1 MNFTYK
7 AYSEMLKTALDS
19 GYEVLNIRDLLK
31 KSSIPSKVLL
41 LRHDIDKNPH
51 SMYPLAE
58 TELELGIKSSIFVRV
73 MGADYN
79 PFSYSVTTDL
89 LELENNDFEIGLH
102 SNFLEFATN
111 TNQNPISIVTAE
123 TQVLSSIYKIKG
135 IACHRDVNY
144 VVNSLPY
151 LQNNWEL
158 IKQVT
163 GLEYDA
169 YDNTIFDK
177 FIYVNEGL
185 NPHLSWRSDS
195 PLDLI
200 KQGKSFYLLTHN
212 HWWYEKIPF
221 LS

>member
-7 AYSEMLKTALDS
+7 AYSEMLKTAIDS
-19 GYEVLNIRDLLK
+19 GYEILCIRDLLK
-31 KSSIPSKVLL
+31 KSTIPSKVLL

-58 TELELGIKSSIFVRV
+58 TELKLGVKSSIFVRV
-73 MGADYN
+73 MGAEYN

-111 TNQNPISIVTAE
+111 TNQNPISILAAE
-123 TQVLSSIYKIKG
+123 TKVLSSIYKIKG

-144 VVNSLPY
+144 IINSLPY
-151 LQNNWEL
+151 LQNNWES
-158 IKQVT
+158 IKQAT
-163 GLEYDA
+163 SLEYDA
-169 YDNTIFDK
+169 YDNSLFDK

-185 NPHLSWRSDS
+185 NPHLSWRNES
-195 PLDLI
+195 PLDII
-200 KQGKSFYLLTHN
+200 KQGKSLYLLTHN

>member
-19 GYEVLNIRDLLK
+19 GYTVLCIRDLLK
-31 KSSIPSKVLL
+31 KSAIPPKVLV
-41 LRHDIDKNPH
+41 LRHDIDRNPH

-58 TELELGIKSSIFVRV
+58 TELKLGIKSSIFVRV

-79 PFSYSVTTDL
+79 PFSYRITTDL

-111 TNQNPISIVTAE
+111 TNQNPISILTAE
-123 TQVLSSIYKIKG
+123 VKALSSIYKIKG
-135 IACHRDVNY
+135 MSCHRDINY
-144 VVNSLPY
+144 VINSLPY
-151 LQNNWEL
+151 LQKNWGI
-158 IKQVT
+158 IKQST

-169 YDNTIFDK
+169 YDNTIFNK

-185 NPHLSWRSDS
+185 NPHLSWRNNS
-195 PLDLI
+195 PLDII

>member
-1 MNFTYK
+1 MTFTYK
-7 AYSEMLKTALDS
+7 AYSEILKTALDS
-19 GYEVLNIRDLLK
+19 GYEILCIRDLLK
-31 KSSIPSKVLL
+31 KPRIPSKVLL

-58 TELELGIKSSIFVRV
+58 TELKFGVTSSIFVRV
-73 MGADYN
+73 MGAEYN

-89 LELENNDFEIGLH
+89 LELEKNEFEIGLH

-111 TNQNPISIVTAE
+111 TNQNPISILAAE
-123 TQVLSSIYKIKG
+123 TKILSSIYNVKG
-135 IACHRDVNY
+135 ISCHRDINY

-151 LQNNWEL
+151 LQNNWES
-158 IKQVT
+158 IKQAT

-169 YDNTIFDK
+169 YDDSLFGNLV
-177 FIYVNEGL
+177 YVNEGL
-185 NPHLSWRSDS
+185 NPHLSWRKDS
-195 PLDLI
+195 PLDVI
-200 KQGKSFYLLTHN
+200 KQGKSLYLLTHN

>member
-19 GYEVLNIRDLLK
+19 GYAVLCIRDLLK
-31 KSSIPSKVLL
+31 KSSIPPKVLI
-41 LRHDIDKNPH
+41 LRHDIDRNPY

-89 LELENNDFEIGLH
+89 LELEKNDFEIGLH
-102 SNFLEFATN
+102 SNFLEFATY
-111 TNQNPISIVTAE
+111 TNQNPISILAAE
-123 TQVLSSIYKIKG
+123 VAALSSIYKIKG
-135 IACHRDVNY
+135 IACHRDINY
-144 VVNSLPY
+144 VINSLPY
-151 LQNNWEL
+151 LQKNWGI
-158 IKQVT
+158 IKQTT

-169 YDNTIFDK
+169 YDNAIFDK
-177 FIYVNEGL
+177 FIYVNEGF
-185 NPHLSWRSDS
+185 NPHLSWRNNS
-195 PLDLI
+195 PLDII
-200 KQGKSFYLLTHN
+200 KQGESFYLLTHN
-212 HWWYEKIPF
+212 HWWYENIPF